1 MTGTVD
7 TMSLSEARKDSV
19 SQQSRLGAFGS
30 DAGTTYIGI
39 ANADRSD
46 YLDAVDETEERLA
59 PPDELF
65 WQWYKTRERLM
76 DEDDMLERNAHNE
89 ALERVSYFERFEDY
103 LNDADAQAAITQIT
117 ARVMDGEDLVLV
129 CYCGEGKQCHRHP
142 VAERIKA
149 RLE

>member
-65 WQWYKTRERLM
+65 WQWYKTH
-76 DEDDMLERNAHNE
+76 AG
-89 ALERVSYFERFEDY
+89 
-103 LNDADAQAAITQIT
+103 T
-117 ARVMDGEDLVLV
+117 
-129 CYCGEGKQCHRHP
+129 
-142 VAERIKA
+142 
-149 RLE
+149 